1 MRWHLIFVLM
11 IGMSAQTVWAA
22 EMTFQETYVYDAG
35 ETDSKLSC
43 RTVSLLEVKRLLIE
57 RLGTY
62 ILSETRVENFKL
74 TKDQVTSISAAI
86 VKTEIL
92 DEKWDGS
99 TYAMT
104 ARIVADPQEV
114 VRRMETLRQ
123 DPGAAA
129 EIKKL
134 EEINAEAR
142 DQMSELKANLSRMQ
156 TDLLSINHDFAG
168 SKKLIDAWGAFERG
182 MEMRMQGRYTE
193 SLAALD
199 AAVAAHP
206 GDIVYLQR
214 GKTLMKI
221 ENYRQAA
228 SDFSKAIEL
237 NPQMYSSYF
246 FRGRCLLRLGHKSRG
261 MADIRQ
267 AASLGSHQAKKWLN
281 MRGRKY

>member
-1 MRWHLIFVLM
+1 MRWYLIFVLTTGM
-11 IGMSAQTVWAA
+11 IAQTVFAA
-22 EMTFQETYVYDAG
+22 KMTFKETYVYDAG

-43 RTVSLLEVKRLLIE
+43 RAVSLLEVKRLLIE

-62 ILSETRVENFKL
+62 ILSETKVENSRL
-74 TKDQVTSISAAI
+74 TKDQITSISAAI

-92 DEKWDGS
+92 EEKWDGS
-99 TYAMT
+99 TYTMT

-114 VRRMETLRQ
+114 ARQMETLRQ

-182 MEMRMQGRYTE
+182 MEMRMQGRYEE
-193 SLAALD
+193 SLAAFD
-199 AAVAAHP
+199 TAIAAHP
-206 GDIVYLQR
+206 GDIVYFQR
-214 GKTLMKI
+214 GKTLVKL
-221 ENYRQAA
+221 ENYRQAVD
-228 SDFSKAIEL
+228 DFAKAITL
-237 NPQMYSSYF
+237 NPQMRSAYF
-246 FRGRCLLRLGHKSRG
+246 YRGKCLLRLGEKSSAINDMRR
-261 MADIRQ
+261 AEK
-267 AASLGSHQAKKWLN
+267 LGSDQAKNWLN
-281 MRGRKY
+281 SHGRRY